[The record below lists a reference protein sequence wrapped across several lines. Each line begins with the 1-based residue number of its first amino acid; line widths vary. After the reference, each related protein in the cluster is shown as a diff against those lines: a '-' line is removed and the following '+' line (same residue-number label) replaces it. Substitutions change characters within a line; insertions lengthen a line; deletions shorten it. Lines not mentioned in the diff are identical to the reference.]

1 MLFPVALCFHV
12 VCVVLGLGQIAGV
25 AVIASSM
32 APRTS
37 TSESWSLLE
46 RLARTNKTSLAL
58 VLVSGVLLEASTGGA
73 NHRAWWFRLS
83 FLGLVLL
90 GVAAAALRRALRT
103 REKAGDARTRQHVL
117 RAAWSMCAITA
128 VVAALMEIKPW

>member
-1 MLFPVALCFHV
+1 MLFPVALSFHV
-12 VCVVLGLGQIAGV
+12 VCVVLGLGQIAGI

-37 TSESWSLLE
+37 TSESWSMLE
-46 RLARTNKTSLAL
+46 RLASTNKVSLAL
-58 VLVSGVLLEASTGGA
+58 VMASGVLLEASTGGA
-73 NHRAWWFRLS
+73 NHQAWWFRLS

-90 GVAAAALRRALRT
+90 AVVAAMLRRALRT
-103 REKAGDARTRQHVL
+103 RQTVGDTRTRQRVL